1 LACHVNSPAARA
13 TKDHPGAACP
23 VGTKECTNCHMPK
36 IEIPEMHTSFA
47 DHLIRVVRPGAPV
60 PD

>member
-1 LACHVNSPAARA
+1 LACHVNSQAAKA
-13 TKDHPGAACP
+13 TKDHPVAACP

-36 IEIPEMHTSFA
+36 IEIPEMHTSFS
-47 DHLIRVVRPGAPV
+47 DHLIRVVRSGAPV